1 MELLLNTQE
10 ERCRMEVYNEYLKKI
25 PELLVQLET
34 VEKMYEKAL
43 LEEKMLQEKDAENVS
58 VNLYSERI
66 ARIKRQCEERAAD
79 IRQQCRLIMELKV
92 QIENESSALRALMSK
107 EDDEFCRGKRDLLL
121 AFFHRI
127 WYNTFHKSGCGAVGS
142 VLPWGGRGRGFKSR
156 HSDHAECPYG
166 I

>member
-34 VEKMYEKAL
+34 VEKMYEKAI

-79 IRQQCRLIMELKV
+79 IRQQCRLIMELKA
-92 QIENESSALRALMSK
+92 QIENESSALRVLMSK
-107 EDDEFCRGKRDLLL
+107 
-121 AFFHRI
+121 
-127 WYNTFHKSGCGAVGS
+127 
-142 VLPWGGRGRGFKSR
+142 
-156 HSDHAECPYG
+156 
-166 I
+166 